1 MLSVRIVY
9 ILMSEETSQDDSGNG
24 QQVPVSEVLRAKND
38 FEYFATHPKFIDQDY
53 YPGGEVQLKDYH
65 LEWVE
70 ALEDHDNLTITAFT
84 GSGKTTV
91 PGVLYVLWKIFN
103 NPGSFDVM
111 IVADALDQSKKMLD
125 EIKHHIE
132 EAEYLKDLKPESK
145 DTPWAR
151 KQVRTSTGNKI
162 ICKPYSESAKGEH
175 VDFIIGD
182 EAAEWA
188 PHDIYQSAIRTR
200 KEAKGGTICLISTP
214 VHENDL
220 MAKLSDG
227 DMPPT
232 CPTCE
237 EEVTSLDDGEGYMC
251 ENDLCDKDQL
261 TPEEVDLNENI
272 SEKGYWNNKYAV
284 YETVSKEQA
293 EESENA
299 FYLDSEESY
308 VEPLFPENFDKRKIK
323 NLREQDPT
331 MFQKEYLCEPLAV
344 EGDLYSPN
352 DIIDLYDK
360 DLDFHQDPKPEC
372 EYYMGCDFAVSTQGD
387 YSVYTVIEVP
397 RDGTPRIAYMERIQ
411 GMGLDEQEERI
422 KDLHSIYDFR
432 KIIVDKTNFGNRTY
446 RNLIQGSLPVE
457 GQDFPMKARNNLIIG
472 LKNSIEKGEFK
483 IPRKGER
490 AQRLTD
496 KLYEELLGF
505 GTSETDG
512 GAVTYKSS
520 AKHDDTVMSLAM
532 VMSRIDSNME
542 IQSIVAHN

>member
-1 MLSVRIVY
+1 MGA
-9 ILMSEETSQDDSGNG
+9 E
-24 QQVPVSEVLRAKND
+24 VSEVLKAKRD
-38 FEYFATHPKFIDQDY
+38 FEYFAKHPKFVDQDY
-53 YPGGEVQLKDYH
+53 YPGGEVALKDYH

-70 ALEDHDNLTITAFT
+70 ALENNDNVCITAFT

-111 IVADALDQSKKMLD
+111 IVADALEQSKKMLA

-132 EAEYLKDLKPESK
+132 EAEYLQDLKPEDK
-145 DTPWAR
+145 DTPWAM
-151 KQVRTSTGNKI
+151 KQILTTTGNKV
-162 ICKPYSESAKGEH
+162 ICKPYAESAKGEH

-220 MAKLSDG
+220 IAKLSDG
-227 DMPPT
+227 NMPPS
-232 CPTCE
+232 CPECG
-237 EEVTSLDDGEGYMC
+237 EEVTSLKDGEGYYC
-251 ENDLCDKDQL
+251 ENELCDTYEL
-261 TPEEVDLNENI
+261 TREEADLNENM
-272 SEKGYWNNKYAV
+272 SSKGYWNKKYAV
-284 YETVSKEQA
+284 YREISKEEA
-293 EESENA
+293 KNHDEA
-299 FYLDSEESY
+299 FYLESAESY
-308 VEPLFPENFDKRKIK
+308 VLPRFPENFDKKKIK

-344 EGDLYSPN
+344 EGDLFDPN
-352 DIIDLYDK
+352 DIIECYNPDRG
-360 DLDFHQDPKPEC
+360 FHQSPKEGC
-372 EYYMGCDFAVSTQGD
+372 EYYMGCDFAVSRQGD

-397 RDGTPRIAYMERIQ
+397 VDGKPRICYMERIR
-411 GMGLDEQEERI
+411 GMGLDEQESRI

-432 KIIVDKTNFGNRTY
+432 KIVVDKTNFGERTY
-446 RNLIQGSLPVE
+446 RNLIQSSLPVQ

-472 LKNSIEKGEFK
+472 LKNSLEKNEFE
-483 IPRKGER
+483 IPRNGER
-490 AQRLTD
+490 AKELTD

-512 GAVTYKSS
+512 GAVTYKST

-532 VMSRIDSNME
+532 VMSRIDNNME
-542 IQSIVAHN
+542 IESVIAHN